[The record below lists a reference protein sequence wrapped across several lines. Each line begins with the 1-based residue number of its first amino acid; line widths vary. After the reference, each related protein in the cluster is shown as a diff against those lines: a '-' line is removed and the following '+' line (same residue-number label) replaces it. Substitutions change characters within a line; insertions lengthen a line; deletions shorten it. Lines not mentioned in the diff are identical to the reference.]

1 MKRTGEANKTGGEK
15 NVKRSLNKT
24 TLAFVVLFVLGII
37 GIIFVILFVNKA
49 TSLELK
55 EDTFQYYCTSQIY
68 YEPGS
73 SLTNSEMST
82 IIVDDTRE
90 TSVDN
95 TPLYSKAGNAIY
107 LPESY
112 SYCSVDDNTFWRI
125 PEFMKLTVD
134 SNHLVTCTFNEDY
147 YEIKHG
153 FLFDDGFNYI
163 FLDSGKIYINDVPK
177 YSVSTFS
184 FFSKDF
190 QLYRIYDTGSKEFI
204 QFANETSNV
213 KYVSDGGY
221 SVDLYR
227 GVYTDSKDEEQLLIA
242 SPSLLTSIDE
252 R

>member
-1 MKRTGEANKTGGEK
+1 MKRTGENTRVGNEK

-24 TLAFVVLFVLGII
+24 TLAFVILFVLGIV
-37 GIIFVILFVNKA
+37 GIILVVLFVNRA
-49 TSLELK
+49 TSLVLE
-55 EDTFQYYCTSQIY
+55 EDTYQYYCTSQIY
-68 YEPGS
+68 YESGA

-82 IIVDDTRE
+82 IVIDETRE

-95 TPLYSKAGNAIY
+95 TPMYSKTSNAIY

-125 PEFMKLTVD
+125 PEFMKLSID
-134 SNHLVTCTFNEDY
+134 STSLVKCTFNEDY

-153 FLFDDGFNYI
+153 FLFDDGFNYV
-163 FLDSGKIYINDVPK
+163 FLDSGKIYVNNVPK
-177 YSVSTFS
+177 YDVSTFS

-190 QLYRIYDTGSKEFI
+190 QLYRIYDYANKNFT
-204 QFANETSNV
+204 QFSDEASNI

-227 GVYTDSKDEEQLLIA
+227 GVYTDSSGEEQLLIA

>member
-1 MKRTGEANKTGGEK
+1 MKRTGEENRIGSEK
-15 NVKRSLNKT
+15 NTKKSLNKT
-24 TLAFVVLFVLGII
+24 TIAFVILFVLGII
-37 GIIFVILFVNKA
+37 GIIFVIFFVNKA
-49 TSLELK
+49 TSLVMD

-68 YEPGS
+68 YEPGA

-82 IIVDDTRE
+82 IIIDNTRE

-95 TPLYSKAGNAIY
+95 TPLYSKNNNAIY

-134 SNHLVTCTFNEDY
+134 DQNLIKCTFNDDY

-153 FLFDDGFNYI
+153 FLFDDGFNYV
-163 FLDSGKIYINDVPK
+163 FLDSGKIYINDIPT

-190 QLYRIYDTGSKEFI
+190 QLYRVYDTSTKEFK
-204 QFANETSNV
+204 QFSNEASNI
-213 KYVSDGGY
+213 KYVSNGGY

-227 GVYTDSKDEEQLLIA
+227 GVYTDSNDEEQLLIA